1 MCNTGHL
8 DIFFSLYKRW
18 VYIYDC
24 GSVAQSASRVWTFG
38 GVGGTITIWLIMGF
52 FLVQTQC
59 IPGYIIC
66 KVVVI
71 FYGYVEIGYWS
82 NWPWLCLEKGSS
94 KLFLVS
100 HVKITNNNQIIIQEG
115 LTYIFVTDNVRV
127 FQLEEMT
134 WLSHHFSKKSARQK
148 SLLFIAKYVI
158 SNQDFSAFFIDCSTA
173 SSYIKNRQILG

>member
-1 MCNTGHL
+1 MLRLDTEATGH
-8 DIFFSLYKRW
+8 
-18 VYIYDC
+18 
-24 GSVAQSASRVWTFG
+24 GSVWKKVPPNFF
-38 GVGGTITIWLIMGF
+38 WLVT
-52 FLVQTQC
+52 LRYQ
-59 IPGYIIC
+59 
-66 KVVVI
+66 
-71 FYGYVEIGYWS
+71 
-82 NWPWLCLEKGSS
+82 LEKGPSNF
-94 KLFLVS
+94 LLVS
-100 HVKITNNNQIIIQEG
+100 HVKITNNNQIIVQEG